1 MLDSD
6 FKKSSVQ
13 GHLHVQ
19 HGIHTTQLNNYKALL
34 STRKSL
40 FSDTAVSKVPLT
52 VILNC
57 TFQVALDVWD
67 DPV

>member
-1 MLDSD
+1 MTL
-6 FKKSSVQ
+6 KSQVYKDISTCWV
-13 GHLHVQ
+13 V
-19 HGIHTTQLNNYKALL
+19 GIRTTQLNNYKALL

-40 FSDTAVSKVPLT
+40 FSDIAVSNVPLT
-52 VILNC
+52 VILNG